1 MSASGST
8 RAFAPFEWLVA
19 GRYLRAR
26 RKEGFISVIAGFSFI
41 GIMLG
46 VATLII
52 VMAVMN
58 GFRQELF
65 NKMLGLNGHVVVHS
79 LDGNFTGFDE
89 VAARISAVP
98 GVKYALPLIEGQ
110 VMVSTPSTSSGA
122 LVRGLREADLKQL
135 KAVGSNIRFG
145 TLDGFDHKGGVALG
159 SRLAN
164 DLNLKVGDQV
174 TLLSPRGASTA
185 LGTAPRVKA
194 YPVVAIFEIGMS
206 EYDSSILF
214 MPLNEAQRYFNQ
226 PDNVTVLEVVLDSPD
241 EVGTL
246 GQQIIEAGGPTIF
259 ISDWRQRNATFFT
272 ALQVERNVM
281 FLILALIVLV
291 ASLNIIS
298 GLIMLVKD
306 KGHDIAILRTMGATR
321 GSVMR
326 IFFITGAAI
335 GIVGTLAG
343 LGLGLLVCLNIES
356 LREFIGWLTDTEL
369 FSPELYYLSQ
379 MPAEMDT
386 GETASVV
393 IMALVLSI
401 LATLYPSWR
410 ASRLDPVEALRYE

>member
-1 MSASGST
+1 MKGEAST

-19 GRYLRAR
+19 LRYLRAR
-26 RKEGFISVIAGFSFI
+26 RKEGFISVIAGFSFL
-41 GIMLG
+41 GITLG

-79 LDGNFTGFDE
+79 LSNFSDFDQ
-89 VAARISAVP
+89 VANRIRKVP
-98 GVKYALPLIEGQ
+98 GVKYALPLVEGQ
-110 VMVSTPSTSSGA
+110 VMISTPQSSSGA
-122 LVRGLREADLKQL
+122 LVRGLREADLKEL
-135 KAVGSNIRFG
+135 KAVSGNIRFG
-145 TLDGFDHKGGVALG
+145 TLDGFDQKPGLALG

-164 DLNLKVGDQV
+164 ELNVKVGDQV
-174 TLLSPRGASTA
+174 SLLTPRGASTA
-185 LGTAPRVKA
+185 LGTAPRVKR
-194 YPVVAIFEIGMS
+194 YPVAAIFEIGMS

-214 MPLNEAQRYFNQ
+214 MPLNEAQLYFNQ
-226 PDNVTVLEVVLDSPD
+226 PDSVTVLEVVLDSPD
-241 EVGTL
+241 EVGALTP
-246 GQQIIEAGGPTIF
+246 QIVTAGGPSIY

-291 ASLNIIS
+291 AALNIVS

-321 GSVMR
+321 GAVMR
-326 IFFITGAAI
+326 IFFITGASI

-343 LGLGLLVCLNIES
+343 FLLGVLVCLNIER
-356 LREFIGWLTDTEL
+356 LRELIGWITDTDL
-369 FSPELYYLSQ
+369 FAPELYYLSQ
-379 MPAEMDT
+379 LPAEMDT
-386 GETASVV
+386 GETVSVV
-393 IMALVLSI
+393 VMALALSI

>member
-1 MSASGST
+1 MKGEAST

-19 GRYLRAR
+19 LRYLRAR
-26 RKEGFISVIAGFSFI
+26 RKEGFISVIAGFSFL
-41 GIMLG
+41 GITLG

-79 LDGNFTGFDE
+79 LSDFSDFDQ
-89 VAARISAVP
+89 VANRIRKVP
-98 GVKYALPLIEGQ
+98 GVKYALPLVEGQ
-110 VMVSTPSTSSGA
+110 VMISTPQSSSGA
-122 LVRGLREADLKQL
+122 LVRGLREADLKEL
-135 KAVGSNIRFG
+135 KAVSGNIRFG
-145 TLDGFDHKGGVALG
+145 TLDGFDQKPGLALG

-164 DLNLKVGDQV
+164 ELNVKVGDQV
-174 TLLSPRGASTA
+174 SLLTPRGASTA
-185 LGTAPRVKA
+185 LGTAPRVKR
-194 YPVVAIFEIGMS
+194 YPVAAIFEIGMS

-214 MPLNEAQRYFNQ
+214 MPLNEAQLYFNQ
-226 PDNVTVLEVVLDSPD
+226 PDSVTVLEVVLDSPD
-241 EVGTL
+241 EVGALTP
-246 GQQIIEAGGPTIF
+246 QIVTAGGPSIY

-272 ALQVERNVM
+272 ALEVERNVM

-291 ASLNIIS
+291 AALNIVS

-321 GSVMR
+321 GAVMR
-326 IFFITGAAI
+326 IFFIAGASI

-343 LGLGLLVCLNIES
+343 FLLGVLVCLNIER
-356 LREFIGWLTDTEL
+356 LRELLGWITDTDL
-369 FSPELYYLSQ
+369 FAPELYYLSQ
-379 MPAEMDT
+379 LPAEMDT
-386 GETASVV
+386 GETVSVV
-393 IMALVLSI
+393 VMALALSI